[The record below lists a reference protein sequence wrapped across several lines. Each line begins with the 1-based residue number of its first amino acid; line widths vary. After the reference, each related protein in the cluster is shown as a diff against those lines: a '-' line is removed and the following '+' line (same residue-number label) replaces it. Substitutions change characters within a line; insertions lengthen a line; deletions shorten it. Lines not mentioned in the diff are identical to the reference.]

1 MAERRRTAAPGLEI
15 AGLNVY
21 YGASHALQGVNV
33 TLETGVLSVV
43 GRNGMGKSTLC
54 NAIMGLVPIAGGSI
68 RFNGEQLA
76 GRTPSEISQLGIGYV
91 PQGRR
96 LWRSLTVDEHLRL
109 VGAGRRGAWTIDR
122 VYSTF
127 PRLAERR
134 NNAGAQLSGGEQQ
147 MLAIGRALL
156 TNPKLL
162 IMDEP
167 TEGLAPV
174 IVSQVEDML
183 LRFGDEGE
191 IDVLV
196 IEQNIHVATTV
207 SERVGIMVNGRI
219 NRIIESARLATDREL
234 QQRLLGVGRH
244 GDGEREEA
252 AANPQ
257 VAAAEPPPPANAPT
271 KIYISNP
278 AAPNRWTKPAPV
290 RQIEQAARTLT
301 GVASGARTVG
311 EELRPFAAPGE
322 SVVLVVGTLDT
333 KGEELRYIRDL
344 IHKAELGVRLVD
356 LSTTGRHSGA
366 DIPAHQVA
374 AYHPR
379 GASSV
384 FVGDR
389 GEAVAA
395 MTLAFERWI
404 TRQNGIAGAIAA
416 GGSGGT
422 AMVAP
427 AMRALAVGIPKLIIS
442 TIASGDVS
450 RYVGPSDIMM
460 MHSVADVQGLNSI
473 TRAVLANGANAMVGM
488 VQARRAA
495 AAPRG
500 KANHLGSADQ
510 LPAVALTMFGVTTP
524 CVQQVTAALK
534 GQYDCLVF
542 HATGI
547 GGQAMEKLVDSGLV
561 QGVIDISTTEVCDLL
576 MGGKFPA
583 TEDRFGAII
592 RQRMPYV
599 GSCGALDMV
608 NFGAPDTVPEK
619 YRGRLLYRHNPQI
632 TLMRTTPEENA
643 AMGRWIGDKLNQMT
657 APVRFFLPEGGV
669 SMLDAPGQPF
679 HDPAA
684 DQALFAALEVTVR
697 QTATRQLIRLPHH
710 INDPAFAAELVRA
723 FRSLHGGGRPQRRQV
738 LR

>member
-1 MAERRRTAAPGLEI
+1 
-15 AGLNVY
+15 
-21 YGASHALQGVNV
+21 
-33 TLETGVLSVV
+33 
-43 GRNGMGKSTLC
+43 
-54 NAIMGLVPIAGGSI
+54 
-68 RFNGEQLA
+68 
-76 GRTPSEISQLGIGYV
+76 
-91 PQGRR
+91 
-96 LWRSLTVDEHLRL
+96 
-109 VGAGRRGAWTIDR
+109 
-122 VYSTF
+122 
-127 PRLAERR
+127 
-134 NNAGAQLSGGEQQ
+134 
-147 MLAIGRALL
+147 
-156 TNPKLL
+156 
-162 IMDEP
+162 
-167 TEGLAPV
+167 
-174 IVSQVEDML
+174 
-183 LRFGDEGE
+183 
-191 IDVLV
+191 
-196 IEQNIHVATTV
+196 
-207 SERVGIMVNGRI
+207 
-219 NRIIESARLATDREL
+219 
-234 QQRLLGVGRH
+234 
-244 GDGEREEA
+244 
-252 AANPQ
+252 
-257 VAAAEPPPPANAPT
+257 
-271 KIYISNP
+271 
-278 AAPNRWTKPAPV
+278 
-290 RQIEQAARTLT
+290 
-301 GVASGARTVG
+301 
-311 EELRPFAAPGE
+311 
-322 SVVLVVGTLDT
+322 
-333 KGEELRYIRDL
+333 
-344 IHKAELGVRLVD
+344 
-356 LSTTGRHSGA
+356 
-366 DIPAHQVA
+366 
-374 AYHPR
+374 
-379 GASSV
+379 
-384 FVGDR
+384 
-389 GEAVAA
+389 

-404 TRQNGIAGAIAA
+404 ARQTGIAGIIAA

-500 KANHLGSADQ
+500 KTNQLGSADQ

-669 SMLDAPGQPF
+669 SMLDAPGQAIPRSGGGPGVLCGAGSDGAADGDATA
-679 HDPAA
+679 HSPAA
-684 DQALFAALEVTVR
+684 SHQRSGLRRRTGARVPLAAW
-697 QTATRQLIRLPHH
+697 
-710 INDPAFAAELVRA
+710 
-723 FRSLHGGGRPQRRQV
+723 RRQAAAQAGPEV
-738 LR
+738 GHDD